1 MNIRI
6 QSWRCWQ
13 LVATT
18 GSRLWSF
25 ATRCSP
31 RVLYAGGIFLVS
43 LLLLSMP
50 ATAQEGLGPDP
61 LGVAK
66 SLEDYASLLRKMNR
80 ETEAAKMEARAK
92 AIRTKHARENQQKE
106 PPTTGL
112 GSPSTGVFTKRPPKA
127 GSLPLPVNKPAH
139 PGHKSGVSLAEKA
152 TDPSAVLM
160 QLQMQYITNHI
171 PDDDADNGRFVLQP
185 VIPITKS
192 NVARLTMPLL
202 DFSVEPNRKYG
213 LGDFVLLDFQL
224 FQTPSSTFGT
234 GPAISI
240 PTATNDALGS
250 GKLSIGPNF
259 LWIYHGIKKFTGG
272 VLMEQLWSVAGDSS
286 RANVSEFLWQPI
298 VTFHFPRG
306 YYLSWS
312 SQQAVYD
319 LKNKVTSIPLGVV
332 LGKVFLEPKL
342 PWNISVEPYYTYNS
356 NSLPDEWGLKFQFTA
371 IFPKFHW

>member
-1 MNIRI
+1 
-6 QSWRCWQ
+6 
-13 LVATT
+13 
-18 GSRLWSF
+18 
-25 ATRCSP
+25 
-31 RVLYAGGIFLVS
+31 
-43 LLLLSMP
+43 
-50 ATAQEGLGPDP
+50 
-61 LGVAK
+61 
-66 SLEDYASLLRKMNR
+66 
-80 ETEAAKMEARAK
+80 
-92 AIRTKHARENQQKE
+92 
-106 PPTTGL
+106 
-112 GSPSTGVFTKRPPKA
+112 
-127 GSLPLPVNKPAH
+127 
-139 PGHKSGVSLAEKA
+139 
-152 TDPSAVLM
+152 M
-160 QLQMQYITNHI
+160 QMQMQYITNHI

-185 VIPITKS
+185 VVPITKS

-202 DFSVEPNRKYG
+202 DFSVEPDRKYG

-272 VLMEQLWSVAGDSS
+272 VLMEQLWSVAGASG
-286 RANVSEFLWQPI
+286 RPYVSEFLWQPI

-312 SQQAVYD
+312 SQQAVHD
-319 LKNKVTSIPLGVV
+319 FNSGATSIPLGVV

-342 PWNISVEPYYTYNS
+342 PWNISVEPYYTVNT
-356 NSLPDEWGLKFQFTA
+356 NTLPDEWGVKFQFTA

>member
-6 QSWRCWQ
+6 QSWGGWQ
-13 LVATT
+13 LAATT
-18 GSRLWSF
+18 GARLGSF
-25 ATRCSP
+25 ATRCSL
-31 RVLYAGGIFLVS
+31 RVLYAGGIILVS
-43 LLLLSMP
+43 LLLLCMP
-50 ATAQEGLGPDP
+50 ATAEEALGPDP

-66 SLEDYASLLRKMNR
+66 NLEDYASLLRKMNR
-80 ETEAAKMEARAK
+80 EAEAAKVEARAK
-92 AIRTKHARENQQKE
+92 AIRTKHARENRQKE
-106 PPTTGL
+106 P
-112 GSPSTGVFTKRPPKA
+112 PSTGVFTKRPPKS
-127 GSLPLPVNKPAH
+127 GSLPSDVNKPAH
-139 PGHKSGVSLAEKA
+139 PDHKSGVNLAEKA

-171 PDDDADNGRFVLQP
+171 PDDDADNGRFIVQS

-192 NVARLTMPLL
+192 NVARLTMPFL

-240 PTATNDALGS
+240 PTATEDALGS
-250 GKLSIGPNF
+250 GKFSIGPNF
-259 LWIYHGIKKFTGG
+259 LWIYHGIAKFTGG
-272 VLMEQLWSVAGDSS
+272 VLMEQLWSVAGASS
-286 RANVSEFLWQPI
+286 RAYVSEFLWQPI

-312 SQQAVYD
+312 SQQAVHD
-319 LKNKVTSIPLGVV
+319 FNSGATSIPLGVV
-332 LGKVFLEPKL
+332 LGKVFIEPGV
-342 PWNISVEPYYTYNS
+342 PWNISVEPYYTVNT
-356 NSLPDEWGLKFQFTA
+356 NTLPDEWGVKFQFTA